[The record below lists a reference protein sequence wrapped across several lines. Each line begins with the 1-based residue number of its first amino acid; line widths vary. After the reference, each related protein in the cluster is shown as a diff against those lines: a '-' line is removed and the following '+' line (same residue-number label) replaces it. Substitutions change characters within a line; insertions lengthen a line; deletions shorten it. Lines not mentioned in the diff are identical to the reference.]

1 MLTTTIYSSIIKI
14 VKGGEYM
21 EKEDLV
27 RLVEKLIEKT
37 PELLT
42 AITGY
47 LTYKMLKEEKANK
60 KSDKPKARKQR

>member
-1 MLTTTIYSSIIKI
+1 
-14 VKGGEYM
+14 M